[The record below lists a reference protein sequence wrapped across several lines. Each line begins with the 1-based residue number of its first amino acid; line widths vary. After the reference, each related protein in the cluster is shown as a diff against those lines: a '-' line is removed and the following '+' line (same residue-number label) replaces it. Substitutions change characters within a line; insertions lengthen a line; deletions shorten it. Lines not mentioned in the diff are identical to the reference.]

1 MRKAWK
7 ISLLIITCITL
18 IITINNFTGDSM
30 PDVLARIL
38 GVLDLAAIGVLTYTS
53 VKLRK

>member
-1 MRKAWK
+1 
-7 ISLLIITCITL
+7 
-18 IITINNFTGDSM
+18 M